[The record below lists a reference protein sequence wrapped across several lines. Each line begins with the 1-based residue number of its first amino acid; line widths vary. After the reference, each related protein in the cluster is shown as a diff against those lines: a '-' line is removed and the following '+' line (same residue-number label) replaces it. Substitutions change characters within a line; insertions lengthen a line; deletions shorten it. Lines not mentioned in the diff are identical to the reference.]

1 MRFLH
6 ISDLHIGKRIHN
18 IDLIEDQRAVLRQI
32 PEMVKE
38 YGCDAVLIAGDIYD
52 RSQPSE
58 KAIALVDAFLRDL
71 SATGKHIYMISGNHD
86 NQAQVSYLSGIL
98 QRSGIYTSVPVSLKP
113 QKYTETDSYRE
124 IDIYLLPFLRLSAI
138 NRLFPDDPSQT
149 LEEAVSMLLKSY
161 DIDPKRR
168 NVLVCHQFIRGAS
181 KGGSEEMS
189 KTIQSTE
196 EAGTASE
203 RRPAVVKKGTHT
215 RRGSTRRKGSRTRA
229 SADRRK
235 AGRRKKAGRTGFS
248 GSLLIQSDR
257 QNLISMVLA
266 VTVVV
271 LILAAV
277 MVNGISL
284 RKRLKENLARERAL
298 EIEIQAERERAADI
312 EEYRKYTGT
321 DAYIEE
327 IAREKLGLIYE
338 GETVFKEER

>member
-1 MRFLH
+1 
-6 ISDLHIGKRIHN
+6 
-18 IDLIEDQRAVLRQI
+18 
-32 PEMVKE
+32 
-38 YGCDAVLIAGDIYD
+38 
-52 RSQPSE
+52 
-58 KAIALVDAFLRDL
+58 
-71 SATGKHIYMISGNHD
+71 
-86 NQAQVSYLSGIL
+86 
-98 QRSGIYTSVPVSLKP
+98 
-113 QKYTETDSYRE
+113 
-124 IDIYLLPFLRLSAI
+124 
-138 NRLFPDDPSQT
+138 
-149 LEEAVSMLLKSY
+149 
-161 DIDPKRR
+161 
-168 NVLVCHQFIRGAS
+168 
-181 KGGSEEMS
+181 MS

-215 RRGSTRRKGSRTRA
+215 HNTHGGSTRRKGSRTRA

-248 GSLLIQSDR
+248 GSLLIQNDR

>member
-1 MRFLH
+1 
-6 ISDLHIGKRIHN
+6 
-18 IDLIEDQRAVLRQI
+18 
-32 PEMVKE
+32 
-38 YGCDAVLIAGDIYD
+38 
-52 RSQPSE
+52 
-58 KAIALVDAFLRDL
+58 
-71 SATGKHIYMISGNHD
+71 
-86 NQAQVSYLSGIL
+86 
-98 QRSGIYTSVPVSLKP
+98 
-113 QKYTETDSYRE
+113 
-124 IDIYLLPFLRLSAI
+124 
-138 NRLFPDDPSQT
+138 
-149 LEEAVSMLLKSY
+149 
-161 DIDPKRR
+161 
-168 NVLVCHQFIRGAS
+168 
-181 KGGSEEMS
+181 MS

-203 RRPAVVKKGTHT
+203 RRPAVVKKGTRT
-215 RRGSTRRKGSRTRA
+215 RRGSARRKGSRSRA

-235 AGRRKKAGRTGFS
+235 AGRRKKAGRPGFS
-248 GSLLIQSDR
+248 GSLLIQNDR

-312 EEYRKYTGT
+312 EEYRRYTGT

>member
-1 MRFLH
+1 MLTNRAERIFSAV
-6 ISDLHIGKRIHN
+6 ISS
-18 IDLIEDQRAVLRQI
+18 AVPGHTL
-32 PEMVKE
+32 V
-38 YGCDAVLIAGDIYD
+38 GAAGNAA
-52 RSQPSE
+52 R
-58 KAIALVDAFLRDL
+58 
-71 SATGKHIYMISGNHD
+71 
-86 NQAQVSYLSGIL
+86 
-98 QRSGIYTSVPVSLKP
+98 
-113 QKYTETDSYRE
+113 
-124 IDIYLLPFLRLSAI
+124 
-138 NRLFPDDPSQT
+138 
-149 LEEAVSMLLKSY
+149 
-161 DIDPKRR
+161 
-168 NVLVCHQFIRGAS
+168 
-181 KGGSEEMS
+181 GSEEMS

-215 RRGSTRRKGSRTRA
+215 RRGSARRKGSRTRA

-248 GSLLIQSDR
+248 GSLLIQNDR

>member
-1 MRFLH
+1 MLTNRADCIFSAV
-6 ISDLHIGKRIHN
+6 ISS
-18 IDLIEDQRAVLRQI
+18 AVPGHTL
-32 PEMVKE
+32 V
-38 YGCDAVLIAGDIYD
+38 GAAGNAA
-52 RSQPSE
+52 R
-58 KAIALVDAFLRDL
+58 
-71 SATGKHIYMISGNHD
+71 
-86 NQAQVSYLSGIL
+86 
-98 QRSGIYTSVPVSLKP
+98 
-113 QKYTETDSYRE
+113 
-124 IDIYLLPFLRLSAI
+124 
-138 NRLFPDDPSQT
+138 
-149 LEEAVSMLLKSY
+149 
-161 DIDPKRR
+161 
-168 NVLVCHQFIRGAS
+168 
-181 KGGSEEMS
+181 GSEEMS

-215 RRGSTRRKGSRTRA
+215 RRGSARRKGSRTRA

-248 GSLLIQSDR
+248 GSLLIQNDR

>member
-1 MRFLH
+1 
-6 ISDLHIGKRIHN
+6 
-18 IDLIEDQRAVLRQI
+18 
-32 PEMVKE
+32 
-38 YGCDAVLIAGDIYD
+38 
-52 RSQPSE
+52 
-58 KAIALVDAFLRDL
+58 
-71 SATGKHIYMISGNHD
+71 
-86 NQAQVSYLSGIL
+86 
-98 QRSGIYTSVPVSLKP
+98 
-113 QKYTETDSYRE
+113 
-124 IDIYLLPFLRLSAI
+124 
-138 NRLFPDDPSQT
+138 
-149 LEEAVSMLLKSY
+149 
-161 DIDPKRR
+161 
-168 NVLVCHQFIRGAS
+168 
-181 KGGSEEMS
+181 MS

-196 EAGTASE
+196 EAGTTSE

-215 RRGSTRRKGSRTRA
+215 HNTRRGSARRKGSRTRA

-248 GSLLIQSDR
+248 GSLLIQNDR